1 MGQVSTIA
9 SWIDYLSPDS
19 LKYKTCEPRKVGLP
33 ILSSKSC
40 TNYLF
45 ESQGCV
51 GVIGLPS
58 VLCKVIQFFFLFSFS
73 LIFYFLLIE

>member
-9 SWIDYLSPDS
+9 SWIDSLSPDS

-33 ILSSKSC
+33 ILSSKTC
-40 TNYLF
+40 PNYLF

-51 GVIGLPS
+51 GVIGVPS
-58 VLCKVIQFFFLFSFS
+58 VLCKVIKHFFYL
-73 LIFYFLLIE
+73 LNFY